1 MKKWSTKNKKTICII
16 GAMECEVEKLRQK
29 LENSS
34 IANSAKLVIYT
45 GQLCGHNVIL
55 SQSGVGKVNA
65 AINTQYII
73 DKYEPDIIIN
83 TGIAGGLDC
92 SLSVSDIIIGTE
104 LVQHDFDVTAIGYAR
119 GYMCTGINPDKP
131 TIFYSDKELIEK
143 YEYAVKTC
151 VPQTKV
157 HRGII
162 ASGDAF
168 ISDNKKKKEIR
179 EQFSASAVEMEGA
192 AIAQT
197 AAKNDIPFIIV
208 RAISDLA
215 DDNAAKD
222 HEFVETEMAELSALS
237 VEKFIENLD

>member
-1 MKKWSTKNKKTICII
+1 MTKCTTKSKKSVCII
-16 GAMECEVEKLRQK
+16 GAMECEVERLRQK
-29 LENSS
+29 LENTVV
-34 IANSAKLVIYT
+34 ANSAKLIIYK
-45 GQLCGHNVIL
+45 GQLFGHNIIL
-55 SQSGVGKVNA
+55 SQSGVGKVNS

-83 TGIAGGLDC
+83 TGIAGGLSS
-92 SLSVSDIIIGTE
+92 SLNVSDIVIGTE

-119 GYMCTGINPDKP
+119 GYMCTGIEPDKP
-131 TIFYSDKELIEK
+131 TIFYSDRELIEK
-143 YEYAVKTC
+143 YEFAVKAC
-151 VPQTKV
+151 IPKTKV

-162 ASGDAF
+162 ASGDVF
-168 ISDNKKKKEIR
+168 VSDNKKKQEIK

-197 AAKNDIPFIIV
+197 AAKNDVPFIIV

-222 HEFVETEMAELSALS
+222 HAFVESEMAELSAMS
-237 VEKFIENLD
+237 IEKFIEIL